1 MISILR
7 TIPEARAWVSEQRRQ
22 GLRSGW
28 APLRIGLVPT
38 MGALHAGHVSL
49 VERSV
54 ADCDRTVLSIFVNP
68 TQFGPGE
75 DYERYPRTW
84 ERDLELAT
92 AAGAHAVFTPA
103 TTEMYGAPQ
112 QMAQIAI
119 DPGRLAEPLCGA
131 FRPGHFRGVATVVA
145 KLFNIVQADAAFFGQ
160 KDAQQVIIIQNMVR
174 ELNFSMEIVVCPI
187 IREQDGL
194 ALSSRNA
201 YLSAEDRATATVL
214 SRALRQAEA
223 SVKSGIREVAQL
235 ERQLLDT
242 IGAVPGARIDYAR
255 IVDRETLGDI
265 ATITKPALAAVAVRF
280 GATRLIDNIILDP
293 EQ

>member
-1 MISILR
+1 MSILR

>member
-22 GLRSGW
+22 G
-28 APLRIGLVPT
+28 LRIGLVPT

-54 ADCDRTVLSIFVNP
+54 AECDRTILSIFVNP

-92 AAGAHAVFTPA
+92 AAGAHAVFSPA
-103 TTEMYGAPQ
+103 TTEMYGGPQ
-112 QMAQIAI
+112 QMAEIAI

-145 KLFNIVQADAAFFGQ
+145 KLFHIVQADAAFFGQ

-174 ELNFSMEIVVCPI
+174 ELNFPIEIVVCPI

-201 YLSAEDRATATVL
+201 YLSAEDRAKATVL

-223 SVKSGIREVAQL
+223 ACTSGLRDVSQL

-242 IGAVPGARIDYAR
+242 IGSVADARIDYAR
-255 IVDRETLGDI
+255 IVDRATLADI
-265 ATITKPALAAVAVRF
+265 STITKSALAVVAVRF
-280 GATRLIDNIILDP
+280 GVTRLIDNIILDP
-293 EQ
+293 EQK